1 MSSFCGRPRSSQ
13 FQERQEH
20 TFRLSTYVALPMD
33 SIMLHLMTLFFCFYF
48 IMKLQQKLNSFY
60 RPKRTSVEPE
70 KHKDG
75 LDKDGVE
82 AGEVSL
88 MTSVVQS
95 LNIIV

>member
-1 MSSFCGRPRSSQ
+1 
-13 FQERQEH
+13 
-20 TFRLSTYVALPMD
+20 
-33 SIMLHLMTLFFCFYF
+33 
-48 IMKLQQKLNSFY
+48 MKLQQKLSSFY

-88 MTSVVQS
+88 MTSVVQRLS